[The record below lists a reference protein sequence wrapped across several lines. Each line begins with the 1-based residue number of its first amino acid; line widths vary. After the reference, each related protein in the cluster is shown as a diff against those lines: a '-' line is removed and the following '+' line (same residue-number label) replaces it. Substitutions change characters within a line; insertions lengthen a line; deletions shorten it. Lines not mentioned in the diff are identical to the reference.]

1 METPNSKTRHSMHS
15 FYEKRAMFS
24 ERDDPLPSFFRKIKC
39 NREMDAAPS
48 FGVSM
53 DIKCFLILTVRNKN
67 LKILPKHFKQKLQFF
82 NYIVAK
88 AN

>member
-1 METPNSKTRHSMHS
+1 
-15 FYEKRAMFS
+15 
-24 ERDDPLPSFFRKIKC
+24 
-39 NREMDAAPS
+39 MDAAPS